1 ECTNHAVGNAAVTSS
16 LLARDR
22 YQLAEILLDVLRMP
36 RHVLPVLVDLDSH
49 RLRFHLLQKTNHIRI
64 ELPCAEPQPLS
75 SVEFDV

>member
-1 ECTNHAVGNAAVTSS
+1 MQDLRHAADVYS
-16 LLARDR
+16 R
-22 YQLAEILLDVLRMP
+22 QIDVLRMP
-36 RHVLPVLVDLDSH
+36 RQVLPVLVDLDSH